1 MSKTII
7 KSNTGGVGPLPL
19 ITTPLSHEMPITSVT
34 LDTKGLKD
42 VSVLLT
48 FTSQINLT
56 AGVNTNLVFVVKKYV
71 DKGSEQIIGGSYV
84 FSTVAEVL
92 EAETFAFQFYDNNI
106 DPGKYTYAVQLA
118 PNSFVGLA
126 AGVTVTNATLSLLA
140 TGEENHH

>member
-1 MSKTII
+1 
-7 KSNTGGVGPLPL
+7 
-19 ITTPLSHEMPITSVT
+19 MPQ
-34 LDTKGLKD
+34 D